1 MNGEHVLLLS
11 ADGPFGGNEGRGAMG
26 VSVRSTDQGTDPPRP
41 TAHAHSHGEREAEGR
56 VLRGLRIGTELS
68 LVVLLVEAVG
78 AYFSRSLALT
88 VDAVHNVPDIVAFSV
103 SLAALGAT
111 ARGSTGRFTFGTHR
125 FEVFAG
131 LLNAAL
137 VLGTGVAFG
146 FEALTALSSGST
158 FAGPVDPVWLLAAAV
173 PTLGLRGLSLAILGR
188 VPGRVRD
195 LNLSG
200 VLVHMASDV
209 AITAA
214 LLATGVTLLAR
225 PGWGWFDNF
234 AAIAIALILGFESL
248 PLFREGWDVLTERT
262 PRRLSVETVTNAA
275 RTVPGVTDVHDVH
288 LWSVCSTLVCMT
300 AYVGVEEM
308 ALQDAVGV
316 IATLREKMESEFGI
330 LHATFEIEAPT
341 RQ

>member
-1 MNGEHVLLLS
+1 MNREYLLPLQRMAAPEQARKS
-11 ADGPFGGNEGRGAMG
+11 
-26 VSVRSTDQGTDPPRP
+26 STG
-41 TAHAHSHGEREAEGR
+41 HAHLHGEREAEGS
-56 VLRGLRIGTELS
+56 VLRGLRLATALA
-68 LVVLLVEAVG
+68 LVVLLIEAAG
-78 AYFSRSLALT
+78 AYFSRSLSLT
-88 VDAVHNVPDIVAFSV
+88 VDAVHNVPDMVAFWV

-111 ARGSTGRFTFGTHR
+111 ARGSSGRFTFGTHR

-137 VLGTGVAFG
+137 VLGTGAAFG
-146 FEALTALSSGST
+146 FEAVLSIRSGTT
-158 FAGPVDPVWLLAAAV
+158 FAGSVEPVWLLAAAV
-173 PTLGLRGLSLAILGR
+173 PTLALRGLSLSILGR
-188 VPGRVRD
+188 IPGRVRD

-200 VLVHMASDV
+200 VVVHMASDL

-214 LLATGVTLLAR
+214 LLITGVTILVR
-225 PGWGWFDNF
+225 PGWGWFDDL

-262 PRRLSVETVTNAA
+262 PRRLSVEAVTRAA
-275 RTVPGVTDVHDVH
+275 RAVPGVTDVHDVH

-316 IATLREKMESEFGI
+316 VRKLREKMETEFGI
-330 LHATFEIEAPT
+330 LHATFEIEAPI
-341 RQ
+341 RS